1 MREVTMIGLDCA
13 TDDANVG
20 AALGKWR
27 EGSLSVQCV
36 TLCDRFPPAAVVGG
50 WLGKADEPVLLALDA
65 PLGWPAPLAQTL
77 VRHRAGD
84 ELSAEANQ
92 MFRRMTD
99 HAIRKNVGKKPLDV
113 GADRIARTAHAALRF
128 LAELRSTLSRPVP
141 LAWSAHALEGTAA
154 IEVYP
159 AATLS
164 AHGIRSAGYKK
175 REHVAER
182 REIIEALRA
191 RLELPIDAGLL
202 EKNADALD
210 AVVCLLAAKDF
221 VEGQSVSPHD
231 AQLAEQEGWI
241 WSRGRSL
248 PNRRLQ
254 RTRKL
259 PR

>member
-27 EGSLSVQCV
+27 EGSLSVQRV
-36 TLCDRFPPAAVVGG
+36 TLCDRVAPAAVVAG
-50 WLGKADEPVLLALDA
+50 WLGEADEPVLLALDA
-65 PLGWPAPLAQTL
+65 PLGWLAPLAQTL
-77 VRHRAGD
+77 TRHRAGD
-84 ELSAEANQ
+84 ELSAGADQ

-99 HAIRKNVGKKPLDV
+99 RAIHKNVGKTPLDV

-128 LAELRSTLSRPVP
+128 LGELRSALSRPVP
-141 LAWSAHALEGTAA
+141 LAWSAHAVGGIAA

-175 REHVAER
+175 PEHVAER
-182 REIIEALRA
+182 REIVDALRT
-191 RLELPIDAGLL
+191 RLALPDDIGLL
-202 EKNADALD
+202 EDDADALD

-221 VEGQSVSPHD
+221 VEGQSVSPDD

-241 WSRGRSL
+241 WSRGRS
-248 PNRRLQ
+248 REG
-254 RTRKL
+254 
-259 PR
+259 

>member
-1 MREVTMIGLDCA
+1 MREVTIIGLDCA

-20 AALGKWR
+20 VALGKWR
-27 EGSLSVQCV
+27 DGALCVERV
-36 TLCDRFPPAAVVGG
+36 TLCDRLAPAAVVGG

-65 PLGWPAPLAQTL
+65 PLGWPAPLARTL

-84 ELSAEANQ
+84 ELSAGADQ
-92 MFRRMTD
+92 MFRRLTD
-99 HAIRKNVGKKPLDV
+99 RAIHKNVGKTPLDV

-128 LAELRSTLSRPVP
+128 LGELRRAVSRPVP
-141 LAWSAHALEGTAA
+141 LAWSADALAGIAA

-175 REHVAER
+175 PEHVAER
-182 REIIEALRA
+182 REILDALRT
-191 RLELPIDAGLL
+191 RLSLPDDVGLL
-202 EKNADALD
+202 EGDADALD

-221 VEGQSVSPHD
+221 VEGQAVSPHD

-241 WSRGRSL
+241 WSRGRS
-248 PNRRLQ
+248 REG
-254 RTRKL
+254 
-259 PR
+259 

>member
-27 EGSLSVQCV
+27 DGALSVQRV
-36 TLCDRFPPAAVVGG
+36 TLCDRLAPAAVVED

-84 ELSAEANQ
+84 ELSAGADQ

-99 HAIRKNVGKKPLDV
+99 RAIHKNVGKTPLDV
-113 GADRIARTAHAALRF
+113 GADRIARTAHAALRV
-128 LAELRSTLSRPVP
+128 LGELRRALSRPVP
-141 LAWSAHALEGTAA
+141 LAWSAHALGGITA

-164 AHGIRSAGYKK
+164 A
-175 REHVAER
+175 
-182 REIIEALRA
+182 
-191 RLELPIDAGLL
+191 
-202 EKNADALD
+202 
-210 AVVCLLAAKDF
+210 
-221 VEGQSVSPHD
+221 
-231 AQLAEQEGWI
+231 
-241 WSRGRSL
+241 
-248 PNRRLQ
+248 
-254 RTRKL
+254 
-259 PR
+259 

>member
-1 MREVTMIGLDCA
+1 MQEVTMIGLDCA

-27 EGSLSVQCV
+27 DGALSVQRV
-36 TLCDRFPPAAVVGG
+36 ILCDQLAPVAVVGD

-77 VRHRAGD
+77 VLHRAGD
-84 ELSAEANQ
+84 ELSAGADQ

-99 HAIRKNVGKKPLDV
+99 RVIHKNVGQTPLDV
-113 GADRIARTAHAALRF
+113 GADRIARTAHAALRV
-128 LAELRSTLSRPVP
+128 LGELRRVLSRPVP
-141 LAWSAHALEGTAA
+141 LAWSVHALAGITA

-175 REHVAER
+175 REHMAER
-182 REIIEALRA
+182 REILDALRT
-191 RLELPIDAGLL
+191 RLSLPDDIGLL
-202 EKNADALD
+202 ESDADALD

-221 VEGQSVSPHD
+221 VEGQAVSPDD
-231 AQLAEQEGWI
+231 AKLAEQEGWI
-241 WSRGRSL
+241 WSRRRSSEG
-248 PNRRLQ
+248 
-254 RTRKL
+254 
-259 PR
+259 